1 MNIYLKVYL
10 IGLAVIT
17 LLELFRT
24 YVYTGAPARY
34 RSEKEMDP
42 VTWLIGGLFMGAIWP
57 ITLFLHIVDY
67 FMVLDENGK

>member
-10 IGLAVIT
+10 IGLTVIA

-24 YVYTGAPARY
+24 YVYTSAPARY

-42 VTWLIGGLFMGAIWP
+42 ITWLIGGLFMGAIWP
-57 ITLFLHIVDY
+57 LTIILHIIDY
-67 FMVLDENGK
+67 FLVLGKNGD